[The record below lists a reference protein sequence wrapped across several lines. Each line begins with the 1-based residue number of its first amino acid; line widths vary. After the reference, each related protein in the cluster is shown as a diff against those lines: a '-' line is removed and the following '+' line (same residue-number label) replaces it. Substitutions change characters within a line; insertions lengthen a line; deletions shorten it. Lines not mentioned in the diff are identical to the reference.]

1 MTRDDYE
8 PTALD
13 FLVNELE
20 KTGTTTGAMV
30 KMTFPVMA
38 RIEPHLFG
46 LIEAMTEK
54 AGSSR
59 NSIINQLIQVGIS
72 ATIGALDEEISEE
85 LCRRGDSFVETAMV
99 KAASEGGKA

>member
-1 MTRDDYE
+1 MTREDYE

-20 KTGTTTGAMV
+20 KTGTSTGAST
-30 KMTFPVMA
+30 KTTFPVMA

-54 AGSSR
+54 AGASR
-59 NSIINQLIQVGIS
+59 NSIINQLLQVGIS
-72 ATIGALDEEISEE
+72 ATIGVLDEEISEE
-85 LCRRGDSFVETAMV
+85 LCRRGDSFVEAAME
-99 KAASEGGKA
+99 KALLEGGKS